1 MHNRRNLAR
10 ALRSRRDKRRRRMTV
25 RGRRTLGVWMRRVCL
40 RDPPLCNQWG
50 LIVGL
55 PNLASPVK
63 FRWRR
68 PAGTRIRGGKTDMG
82 LVKWRR
88 CQTCMS
94 SASVTRRHTKKARR
108 ETLAVLSSK
117 PGSHRAWIANFGKP
131 RIVASRKRGS
141 HAPLCRLSFFRKP
154 CSKNAWLLSGQTSQ
168 AFCDNPLKNR
178 FSRVVI
184 ADSPRLPFHECQ
196 AISHALPDKGRA

>member
-25 RGRRTLGVWMRRVCL
+25 RGRRTWGVWMRRVCL

-117 PGSHRAWIANFGKP
+117 PGSHRAWIANFWKATHRGFTKTGKP
-131 RIVASRKRGS
+131 RTIVQAFLFPEAMLQKRVASQWTDLASVLR
-141 HAPLCRLSFFRKP
+141 
-154 CSKNAWLLSGQTSQ
+154 QTLEKSLFKGGYRRQ
-168 AFCDNPLKNR
+168 SEVAFP
-178 FSRVVI
+178 
-184 ADSPRLPFHECQ
+184 
-196 AISHALPDKGRA
+196 